1 MTAVET
7 LTAEQRA
14 VVEQPA
20 DALVLVTAGPGT
32 GKTHT
37 LVRRLEHLVTEHGVA
52 AGEVLVLTFSRAAVR
67 ELRTR
72 LTSNDG
78 AARHIRA
85 RTFDSWALE
94 LLTAVDP
101 EGRWRSGGFDD
112 RIRAAAKAV
121 VEGLADDFC
130 DELVHVAV
138 DEIQDLVGER
148 RVMVEALLDRFA
160 CGITAVGDP
169 AQAIYGFQV
178 ADARERRRETN
189 RFFTR
194 LRELFPGELVELAL
208 TVNFRVRD
216 SAAEIAL
223 PFGRELRG
231 DGEVTADVRTR
242 VRGALLD
249 TAPFG
254 NLHDDFAATAL
265 SRFDITTAVLCRT
278 NGQAL
283 VASEELHKAGVRHRL
298 QRSAAE
304 RVVPAW
310 IGELF
315 AAGTGPVLTRTSF
328 DELLPHLPLER
339 GDDPERCWQWL
350 VRASSRGGENRT
362 VDLRRL
368 RAALAIGALPDELCE
383 QPTAPVTVSSYHRA
397 KGLEFDR
404 VIVADPGPPRVGAD
418 DDPGE
423 EARMLYVAMT
433 RARDDVMRV
442 DNPADGRIR
451 KDPVTDRWARFG
463 WQRWQR
469 LGIEV
474 DGNDVSQEKPPGCD
488 SSEADPAELRRY
500 LLDVVHKAD
509 DVVLERMDDTVFGL
523 KESPPYRVLHDG
535 RPIAIMSERF
545 RNDLHRFLR
554 SAGREPRWPA
564 RITRVRIDTV
574 ETVVGSGADSAAAGL
589 GAHGVW
595 LVPRL
600 TGLGLFMYGGSTQ
613 DEDH

>member
-14 VVEQPA
+14 VVEQPV

-72 LTSNDG
+72 LTSNGG
-78 AARHIRA
+78 AARHLRA

-112 RIRAAAKAV
+112 RIRAAAEAV

-130 DELVHVAV
+130 DDLVHVAV

-148 RVMVEALLDRFA
+148 RAMVEALLDRFA

-178 ADARERRRETN
+178 ADAKERRRETN
-189 RFFTR
+189 LFFSR
-194 LRELFPGELVELAL
+194 LRELFPEELVELAL

-216 SAAEIAL
+216 SDAGVAL

-231 DGEVTADVRTR
+231 SGEATADVGTR
-242 VRGALLD
+242 IRGALLD

-254 NLHDDFAATAL
+254 NLHDEFAATAL
-265 SRFDITTAVLCRT
+265 SRSDITTAVLCRT

-298 QRSAAE
+298 QRSAGD

-310 IGELF
+310 IGQLF
-315 AAGTGPVLTRTSF
+315 AAGTGPVLVRTAF
-328 DELLPHLPLER
+328 DDLLPRLPLGSE
-339 GDDPERCWQWL
+339 DDPERCWQWL
-350 VRASSRGGENRT
+350 VRVSARGSESRT

-368 RAALAIGALPDELCE
+368 RTALAIGVLPDELCE

-404 VIVADPGPPRVGAD
+404 VIVADAGPPRTGAE
-418 DDPGE
+418 DDPEE

-433 RARDDVMRV
+433 RARDEVMRI
-442 DNPADGRIR
+442 DNPADARIR
-451 KDPVTDRWARFG
+451 KDQVTDRWARFG

-474 DGNDVSQEKPPGCD
+474 DGADVSREEPPG
-488 SSEADPAELRRY
+488 SEVFGADPVELRRY
-500 LLDVVHKAD
+500 LLDVVRAAD
-509 DVVLERMDDTVFGL
+509 DVVLERVDDAVFGL
-523 KESPPYRVLHDG
+523 KESPPYRIVHDG
-535 RPIAIMSERF
+535 RPIAVVSKRF
-545 RNDLHRFLR
+545 RSDLYRFLR
-554 SAGREPRWPA
+554 NAGREPRWPA

-574 ETVVGSGADSAAAGL
+574 ETVVGSGANSAAAGL
-589 GAHGVW
+589 GEHGVW

-600 TGLGLFMYGGSTQ
+600 AGLGLFMYGGSTE
-613 DEDH
+613 DEDL

>member
-14 VVEQPA
+14 VVEQPV
-20 DALVLVTAGPGT
+20 DALVLLTAGPGT

-37 LVRRLEHLVTEHGVA
+37 LVRRLERLVSEHGVA

-72 LTSNDG
+72 LTSNGG

-85 RTFDSWALE
+85 RTFDSWAFE

-101 EGRWRSGGFDD
+101 EGRWRAGGFDD
-112 RIRAAAKAV
+112 RIRAATEAIV
-121 VEGLADDFC
+121 DGLADDFC
-130 DELVHVAV
+130 DDLVHVAV
-138 DEIQDLVGER
+138 DEVQDLVGGR
-148 RVMVEALLDRFA
+148 RAMVEALLERFL

-178 ADARERRRETN
+178 ADAQERLRETN
-189 RFFTR
+189 LFFSR
-194 LRELFPGELVELAL
+194 LREIFSEELVELAL

-216 SAAEIAL
+216 SDAGVAL
-223 PFGRELRG
+223 PFGRELRRSG
-231 DGEVTADVRTR
+231 AGAADIRTR

-254 NLHDDFAATAL
+254 NLHDEFAATVL
-265 SRFDITTAVLCRT
+265 SRSDITTAVLCRT

-283 VASEELHKAGVRHRL
+283 MASEELHRAGVRHRL
-298 QRSAAE
+298 QRSAGD

-315 AAGTGPVLTRTSF
+315 AADTGPTLVRTAF
-328 DELLPHLPLER
+328 DDLLPRLSLSSE
-339 GDDPERCWQWL
+339 DAPECCWRWL
-350 VRASSRGGENRT
+350 VRASARGGGNRT
-362 VDLRRL
+362 VDMPRL
-368 RAALAIGALPDELCE
+368 RTALASGSLPDELCE
-383 QPTAPVTVSSYHRA
+383 QQTASVTVSSYHRA

-404 VIVADPGPPRVGAD
+404 VIVADPGPPRTDTD
-418 DDPGE
+418 DDPAE

-433 RARDDVMRV
+433 RARDDVMRIET
-442 DNPADGRIR
+442 PADGRIR
-451 KDPVTDRWARFG
+451 KDQVTDRWARFG

-469 LGIEV
+469 LGMEV
-474 DGNDVSQEKPPGCD
+474 DGTDVSREMPPG
-488 SSEADPAELRRY
+488 SEVFEADPVEIRRY
-500 LLDVVHKAD
+500 LLDVVRAAD
-509 DVVLERMDDTVFGL
+509 DVVLERVDDAVFGL
-523 KESPPYRVLHDG
+523 KESPPYRVVHDG
-535 RPIAIMSERF
+535 RPIAVMSKRF
-545 RNDLHRFLR
+545 RSDLYSFLR
-554 SAGREPRWPA
+554 GAGREPRWPA

-574 ETVVGSGADSAAAGL
+574 ETVVGSGADSAQAGF
-589 GAHGVW
+589 GKHGVW

-600 TGLGLFMYGGSTQ
+600 VGLGLFMYGGSTE
-613 DEDH
+613 DEDL